1 MCPEYI
7 LAQEWRQRKLYV
19 GGPSALADGDCDGKG
34 HSACQDLPSDGELKP
49 KLGSTIGVT
58 GGPSNEMRAT
68 VVNSD
73 GVVR

>member
-19 GGPSALADGDCDGKG
+19 GSPSALADGDSGGKG
-34 HSACQDLPSDGELKP
+34 HSACQDLLSHGELKT
-49 KLGSTIGVT
+49 KLVGTIGVT
-58 GGPSNEMRAT
+58 GEPSNEMWAT

>member
-19 GGPSALADGDCDGKG
+19 GGPSALADGDSGGKG
-34 HSACQDLPSDGELKP
+34 HSACQDLLSHGELKT
-49 KLGSTIGVT
+49 KLVGTIGVT
-58 GGPSNEMRAT
+58 GGSSYEMWAAM
-68 VVNSD
+68 VNSD